1 MGSHPVFT
9 RAEFAARLARL
20 RARLKDAGVAI
31 GLFDE
36 IEAMAWISGYGN
48 SENRWRCVGVPADAG
63 AGDPFFLIRVLDSG
77 PCRDRIWFDD
87 VPTFRD
93 WDDPMQALA
102 AVLAKR
108 GLAESAIGLDLGS
121 YSMSAARFQT
131 LQAALPRARFVD
143 LGPLVNELRLI
154 KSPTEIGLLRK
165 AAAIADQALA
175 RAAAACVPG
184 ASQRAAAKAAVA
196 AFVDLGAEPAW
207 PGPISAGRGG
217 DFLHAHLSDA
227 AFSAGDIVHIELIP
241 RVEGYSGRIM
251 RCVSIGQPSS
261 DLARAAA
268 MLAEI
273 QDRQIAAIKPG
284 AIAREVDAILRDAV
298 LKAGLRQQFD
308 HISGY
313 TLGLYS
319 HATPRTS
326 DFTRIFHPG
335 ADWAIEAGM
344 VFHIYVA
351 AAGVSFSE
359 TVLVTETGAERLTQ
373 TPRRL
378 MVNSA

>member
-1 MGSHPVFT
+1 MGSHPIFGP
-9 RAEFAARLARL
+9 AEFAGRASRL
-20 RARLKDAGVAI
+20 RVKLKEAGVAI

-48 SENRWRCVGVPADAG
+48 SENRWRCVGIPTE
-63 AGDPFFLIRVLDSG
+63 GDPFFLIRVLDSG

-93 WDDPMQALA
+93 WDDSMQALA
-102 AVLAKR
+102 SVLQKR

-121 YSMSAARFQT
+121 YSMSAGRFEK
-131 LQAALPRARFVD
+131 LKAALPRARFVD

-154 KSPTEIGLLRK
+154 KSPAEI
-165 AAAIADQALA
+165 ALIR
-175 RAAAACVPG
+175 RAASVADRARVRAAEACVAG
-184 ASQRAAAKAAVA
+184 GSQRDAAKAAVA
-196 AFVDLGAEPAW
+196 AFVDLGAEASW

-217 DFLHAHLSDA
+217 DFLHAPLSDA
-227 AFSAGDIVHIELIP
+227 PLAAGDIVHIELIP
-241 RVEGYSGRIM
+241 RVESYSGRIM
-251 RCVSIGQPSS
+251 RCVSIGQPSAE
-261 DLARAAA
+261 LARAAET
-268 MLAEI
+268 LAAL

-284 AIAREVDAILRDAV
+284 AIAGDVDAILRDAV
-298 LKAGLRQQFD
+298 LKAGLRREFD

-335 ADWAIEAGM
+335 ATWTIEKDM
-344 VFHIYVA
+344 TFHMYVA

-359 TVLVTETGAERLTQ
+359 TVLVTATGAERLTQ

-378 MVNSA
+378 IVNA

>member
-1 MGSHPVFT
+1 MGSHPIFRPEEFT
-9 RAEFAARLARL
+9 ARAARL
-20 RARLKDAGVAI
+20 RAKLKEAGVAL

-48 SENRWRCVGVPADAG
+48 SENRWRCVGIPTDPG

-93 WDDPMQALA
+93 WDDPIQALA
-102 AVLAKR
+102 SVLQKR
-108 GLAESAIGLDLGS
+108 GLADSAIGLDLGS
-121 YSMSAARFQT
+121 YSMSAGRFAK
-131 LQAALPRARFVD
+131 LKAALPRARFVD

-154 KSPTEIGLLRK
+154 KSPAEIALIRK
-165 AAAIADQALA
+165 AASVADRALV
-175 RAAAACVPG
+175 RAAEVCVPG
-184 ASQRAAAKAAVA
+184 ASQRAAAKAAVD
-196 AFVDLGAEPAW
+196 AFVDLGAEASW

-217 DFLHAHLSDA
+217 DFLHAALSDA
-227 AFSAGDIVHIELIP
+227 PLSAGDIVHIELIP

-251 RCVSIGQPSS
+251 RCVSIGQPSAE
-261 DLARAAA
+261 LARAAET
-268 MLAEI
+268 LAEI
-273 QDRQIAAIKPG
+273 QDKQIAAIRPG
-284 AIAREVDAILRDAV
+284 AIAGDVDAILRDAV

-335 ADWAIEAGM
+335 ADWKIEKDM

-359 TVLVTETGAERLTQ
+359 TVLVTDQGAERLTQ
-373 TPRRL
+373 TPRKL
-378 MVNSA
+378 MVNT

>member
-1 MGSHPVFT
+1 MGSHPIF
-9 RAEFAARLARL
+9 APEEFAARAARL
-20 RARLKDAGVAI
+20 RAKLKEAGVAI

-48 SENRWRCVGVPADAG
+48 SENRWRCVGIPTDPG

-102 AVLAKR
+102 SALQKR
-108 GLAESAIGLDLGS
+108 GMAESAIGLDLGS
-121 YSMSAARFQT
+121 YSMSAARFEK
-131 LQAALPRARFVD
+131 LKKALPGARFVD

-154 KSPTEIGLLRK
+154 KSPAEIDLLR
-165 AAAIADQALA
+165 
-175 RAAAACVPG
+175 RAASVADRALVEAARACVPG
-184 ASQRAAAKAAVA
+184 ASQRDAAKAAAA
-196 AFVDLGAEPAW
+196 AFVDLGAEPGW
-207 PGPISAGRGG
+207 PGPISGGRGG

-227 AFSAGDIVHIELIP
+227 KLSKGDVVHIELIP

-251 RCVSIGQPSS
+251 RCVSIGAPSAE
-261 DLARAAA
+261 LARAAEL
-268 MLAEI
+268 LAEI

-284 AIAREVDAILRDAV
+284 ANAGEVDAILRDGV

-335 ADWAIEAGM
+335 AAWTIEKDMA
-344 VFHIYVA
+344 FHIYVG

-359 TVLVTETGAERLTQ
+359 TVLVTATGAERLTQ
-373 TPRRL
+373 TPRKL
-378 MVNSA
+378 IVNSA